1 MWSTYTGHVSFLVSC
16 AVDSPLPVGT
26 DGVVEGEG
34 VGEDDGDGL
43 VRGIL
48 KPVELAVVDEHGG
61 GEDEEC
67 VWVGVGWSEKLS
79 GVDDCPSRSNSTVF
93 MALSR
98 GRTRLCS
105 LNQRSVL
112 SREALRQGNS
122 AARRWLS
129 GTRKHGRSL
138 EVRSVTGR

>member
-1 MWSTYTGHVSFLVSC
+1 MWSTYAGHVSFLVSC

-61 GEDEEC
+61 ECEEC
-67 VWVGVGWSEKLS
+67 S
-79 GVDDCPSRSNSTVF
+79 G
-93 MALSR
+93 A
-98 GRTRLCS
+98 
-105 LNQRSVL
+105 
-112 SREALRQGNS
+112 
-122 AARRWLS
+122 
-129 GTRKHGRSL
+129 
-138 EVRSVTGR
+138 